1 MTTEAPELPAPSR
14 LGNGSSR
21 ARPAWTVRVAVWSAR
36 HRWPLIIAW
45 FVCTIGLFAASQALG
60 GIKAVN
66 ATGGS
71 EISQTES
78 GRAYEAMNSGGSAAS
93 SDELDVVVTSASLK
107 VTDPAFR
114 ATVETILGRLR
125 GVDATVDG
133 ATAPALAQLTD
144 PYATTPSAGFFAPDL
159 TSVRIVGQLQGE
171 SSALE
176 TRTKALAPV
185 ITSIEAAFPAY
196 QIHAIG
202 DTLINDQINAVVNS
216 DLDGSLKISLP
227 VTFLILL
234 VAFGAAVAA
243 LVPLILAVSALLAA
257 FGVFGIFS
265 QLVEPVSPYA
275 SQLIVLVGLAVAI
288 DYSLFMLT
296 RFRSERRGGRDKLGA
311 IEIASSTA
319 GRAVFFS
326 GLAVMISLAGL
337 FLLPVS
343 IFRSM
348 AIGTIAVIAV
358 SVVGSLVF
366 LPAVLSILG
375 DGIDRGRVPFMAR
388 RGNGQGGAWAAIV
401 RAVMRRPVIA
411 AVAAA
416 VVLLALG
423 SPVSR
428 LHLGE
433 SDITSFPQ
441 SVDGVQAY
449 EQLQT
454 HWPQGTLLGFSVVVT
469 QADQVATQA
478 AITRLEPA
486 LLGVPG
492 LSGPVQ
498 HTMSK
503 DNGVES
509 VSVVMS
515 GGENDPA
522 NWQIVRHVRAD
533 IVPAIFGGLP
543 DVSAYVGGSAAVSL
557 DQTQIYTDGM
567 GRIFIFVLG
576 LSFLLLLL
584 VFHSIV
590 IPIKAILLNL
600 VSTGA
605 AFGALVLVFQE
616 GWFGT
621 QLGVRAT
628 DVIQNWVPIFVF
640 TILFGLS
647 MDYEVFILSR
657 VKEALDQGADSHAAV
672 ARGITLTAGTVT
684 SAAAIM
690 VVVFAIFV
698 TLRLVIIRELGLGL
712 AVAVLVDAT
721 IIRGVLL
728 PATMRLLGDWNW
740 YLPTFLHWLPRI
752 TIEGELLGPEREP
765 VPVEAE

>member
-1 MTTEAPELPAPSR
+1 
-14 LGNGSSR
+14 
-21 ARPAWTVRVAVWSAR
+21 
-36 HRWPLIIAW
+36 
-45 FVCTIGLFAASQALG
+45 
-60 GIKAVN
+60 
-66 ATGGS
+66 
-71 EISQTES
+71 
-78 GRAYEAMNSGGSAAS
+78 
-93 SDELDVVVTSASLK
+93 
-107 VTDPAFR
+107 
-114 ATVETILGRLR
+114 VETILGRLHA
-125 GVDATVDG
+125 VDATVGG
-133 ATAPALAQLTD
+133 ATGPALAQMTD
-144 PYATTPSAGFFAPDL
+144 PYATAPSVGFFASDL
-159 TSVRIVGQLQGE
+159 TSVRIVGQIQGE

-176 TRTKALAPV
+176 TRTQALAPV

-202 DTLINDQINAVVNS
+202 NTLINDQINAVVSS

-227 VTFLILL
+227 LTFLILL

-243 LVPLILAVSALLAA
+243 LVPLVLAISALLAA

-288 DYSLFMLT
+288 DYSLFMIT
-296 RFRSERRGGRDKLGA
+296 RFRSERRGGRERLAA

-375 DGIDRGRVPFMAR
+375 DGVDRGGIPFLPR
-388 RGNGQGGAWAAIV
+388 RLGEAGGAWAVIV
-401 RAVMRRPVIA
+401 RAVMHRPVIA

-416 VVLLALG
+416 VVLLALA

-441 SVDGVQAY
+441 SVDGVRAY

-469 QADQVATQA
+469 QAEQVATQA
-478 AITRLEPA
+478 AIARLEPA

-492 LSGPVQ
+492 LSGPAQ
-498 HTMSK
+498 HAMSK
-503 DNGVES
+503 DGRVES

-522 NWQIVRHVRAD
+522 NWQIVRHVRTD
-533 IVPAIFGGLP
+533 VVPAIFGGLP
-543 DVSAYVGGSAAVSL
+543 GVSASVGGSAAVSL

-567 GRIFIFVLG
+567 GRIFVFVLG
-576 LSFLLLLL
+576 LSFILLLL

-600 VSTGA
+600 LSTGA

-621 QLGVRAT
+621 RLGVRAT

-712 AVAVLVDAT
+712 AVAVFVDAT

-740 YLPTFLHWLPRI
+740 YLPSFLHWLPRI

>member
-1 MTTEAPELPAPSR
+1 
-14 LGNGSSR
+14 
-21 ARPAWTVRVAVWSAR
+21 
-36 HRWPLIIAW
+36 
-45 FVCTIGLFAASQALG
+45 
-60 GIKAVN
+60 
-66 ATGGS
+66 
-71 EISQTES
+71 
-78 GRAYEAMNSGGSAAS
+78 
-93 SDELDVVVTSASLK
+93 
-107 VTDPAFR
+107 
-114 ATVETILGRLR
+114 
-125 GVDATVDG
+125 
-133 ATAPALAQLTD
+133 
-144 PYATTPSAGFFAPDL
+144 
-159 TSVRIVGQLQGE
+159 
-171 SSALE
+171 
-176 TRTKALAPV
+176 
-185 ITSIEAAFPAY
+185 
-196 QIHAIG
+196 
-202 DTLINDQINAVVNS
+202 
-216 DLDGSLKISLP
+216 
-227 VTFLILL
+227 
-234 VAFGAAVAA
+234 
-243 LVPLILAVSALLAA
+243 
-257 FGVFGIFS
+257 
-265 QLVEPVSPYA
+265 
-275 SQLIVLVGLAVAI
+275 
-288 DYSLFMLT
+288 
-296 RFRSERRGGRDKLGA
+296 
-311 IEIASSTA
+311 
-319 GRAVFFS
+319 
-326 GLAVMISLAGL
+326 
-337 FLLPVS
+337 
-343 IFRSM
+343 
-348 AIGTIAVIAV
+348 
-358 SVVGSLVF
+358 
-366 LPAVLSILG
+366 
-375 DGIDRGRVPFMAR
+375 
-388 RGNGQGGAWAAIV
+388 
-401 RAVMRRPVIA
+401 
-411 AVAAA
+411 
-416 VVLLALG
+416 
-423 SPVSR
+423 
-428 LHLGE
+428 
-433 SDITSFPQ
+433 
-441 SVDGVQAY
+441 
-449 EQLQT
+449 
-454 HWPQGTLLGFSVVVT
+454 
-469 QADQVATQA
+469 
-478 AITRLEPA
+478 
-486 LLGVPG
+486 
-492 LSGPVQ
+492 
-498 HTMSK
+498 MSK

-600 VSTGA
+600 LSTGA

-712 AVAVLVDAT
+712 AVAVFVDAT

-740 YLPTFLHWLPRI
+740 YLPSFLRWLPRI